1 MTRQLIV
8 ARLPQRLDA
17 PCHARWTHECMLLAR
32 RCVQFAVA
40 VCCLLYVAQV
50 PCALDALCNPLPTL
64 SRHAHARTHART
76 HAHTSN
82 RTYARARTHT
92 CACVHAR
99 AHAHAHTNS
108 HTRTRTLVRNLPLRP
123 RAELRPTDH
132 AALATARAVPPA
144 NGLLVP

>member
-32 RCVQFAVA
+32 RCVQFAV
-40 VCCLLYVAQV
+40 CCMLL
-50 PCALDALCNPLPTL
+50 ALCCTGAMCTGRTVQSAANTV
-64 SRHAHARTHART
+64 SARART

-99 AHAHAHTNS
+99 AHAHAHTHS

>member
-17 PCHARWTHECMLLAR
+17 PCRARWTHECMLLAR
-32 RCVQFAVA
+32 RCVQFAV
-40 VCCLLYVAQV
+40 CCMLFALCCIGA

-64 SRHAHARTHART
+64 PRHAHARTHAR
-76 HAHTSN
+76 TSN

-99 AHAHAHTNS
+99 THAHAHTQA
-108 HTRTRTLVRNLPLRP
+108 HTRARAHAHSLETYLFDLGPSFVPLIMPRSQRLALSRLRP
-123 RAELRPTDH
+123 DY
-132 AALATARAVPPA
+132 
-144 NGLLVP
+144 